1 MQDDRD
7 SFTQLTSEQN
17 MLLNRLMLKM
27 VEFDIGDPKR
37 IQHFVK
43 VASLARTIGE
53 AEGLSAPELFTLTAA
68 AIVHDIGIHPSI
80 EKFGS
85 SAGKL
90 QEQEGPA
97 PARTMLR
104 DLGFDVQ
111 TVERVAFLVGHH
123 HTYDAIDGA
132 DYRILVEADFLVNL
146 YEDGCSRDAMLVA
159 RERVFQ
165 TRTGIALLNA
175 MFGLES

>member
-1 MQDDRD
+1 MQDDKDRP
-7 SFTQLTSEQN
+7 TQLTSKQN

-27 VEFDIGDPKR
+27 VEFDTGDPKR

-53 AEGLSAPELFTLTAA
+53 AESLPARELFTLTAA
-68 AIVHDIGIHPSI
+68 AIVHDIGIHPAI
-80 EKFGS
+80 EKYGS

-97 PARTMLR
+97 PARAMLR
-104 DLGFDVQ
+104 NLGFDVQ

-123 HTYDAIDGA
+123 HTYDAIDGV

-146 YEDGCSRDAMLVA
+146 HEDGCSRDAMLAA

-165 TRTGIALLNA
+165 TRTGITLLNA

>member
-1 MQDDRD
+1 MQDDKDRL
-7 SFTQLTSEQN
+7 TQLTSEQN

-27 VEFDIGDPKR
+27 VEFDAGDPKR

-53 AEGLSAPELFTLTAA
+53 AESLPARELFTLTAA
-68 AIVHDIGIHPSI
+68 AIVHDIGIHPAI
-80 EKFGS
+80 EKYGS

-97 PARTMLR
+97 PARAMLR

-111 TVERVAFLVGHH
+111 TVERAAFLVGHH
-123 HTYDAIDGA
+123 HTYDAIDGV
-132 DYRILVEADFLVNL
+132 DYRILIEADFLVNL
-146 YEDGCSRDAMLVA
+146 YEDGCSKDAMLAA

-165 TRTGIALLNA
+165 TRTGITLLNA